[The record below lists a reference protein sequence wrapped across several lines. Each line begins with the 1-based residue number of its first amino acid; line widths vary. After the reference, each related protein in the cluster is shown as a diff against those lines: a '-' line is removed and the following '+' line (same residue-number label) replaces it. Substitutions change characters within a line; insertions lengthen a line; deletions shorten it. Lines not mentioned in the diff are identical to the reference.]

1 MKISQLEM
9 FKMSEMSSKSVLPC
23 LIINLSRDQTL
34 IKSHCY
40 DLLTLCRD
48 FKKQIIDGI
57 REDFKEIDSDMNDD
71 YQKSMTIRE
80 HLNRKDQFI
89 KEAEELIKIVTSF
102 YDQLTSFITI
112 PEDELQSRLSAWN
125 EEYHRYQIAYRDIVR
140 DYEGIYGMTNRVY
153 EFESSM

>member
-1 MKISQLEM
+1 M
-9 FKMSEMSSKSVLPC
+9 FKSNEMTMKSVLPC

-89 KEAEELIKIVTSF
+89 KEADELIKIVSSF
-102 YDQLTSFITI
+102 YDQLTSFITV
-112 PEDELQSRLSAWN
+112 PEDELESRLNAWN

-140 DYEGIYGMTNRVY
+140 DYEGMYGMTNRVY
-153 EFESSM
+153 EFEASM

>member
-1 MKISQLEM
+1 M
-9 FKMSEMSSKSVLPC
+9 KSVLPC

-89 KEAEELIKIVTSF
+89 KEADELIKIVSSF
-102 YDQLTSFITI
+102 YDQLTSFITV
-112 PEDELQSRLSAWN
+112 PEDELESRLNAWN

-140 DYEGIYGMTNRVY
+140 DYEGMYGMTNRVY
-153 EFESSM
+153 EFEASM